1 MIGIRWDG
9 AVPEYDAF
17 GREIGENTLEGLGG
31 DSRTAPPPSEAA
43 DSEASAEAVRAQEQ
57 AAQAAS
63 DAAERAATPRPS
75 VLDTGDAPPAQVT
88 RTRAIPRS
96 VGCLFSLIVLG
107 VVFGGIALAAVGIW
121 GAAKDAIDEVTA
133 TIDAPSLPEHPT
145 PTPSPVPPTGIRGDS
160 LIAPANLERVLGEL
174 GGRSAG
180 QLTVWPDRVAA
191 ELFQGGR
198 GRLVQVSADGSVFR
212 SDPQPI
218 TGERRRVDLRDID
231 VRAPARLVRRSAA
244 RFEVRP
250 EGIDY
255 LIASPDFEDPR
266 THHWV
271 AYFENGVYVQGDAT
285 GKVERRIQ

>member
-1 MIGIRWDG
+1 M
-9 AVPEYDAF
+9 
-17 GREIGENTLEGLGG
+17 
-31 DSRTAPPPSEAA
+31 
-43 DSEASAEAVRAQEQ
+43 
-57 AAQAAS
+57 
-63 DAAERAATPRPS
+63 
-75 VLDTGDAPPAQVT
+75 
-88 RTRAIPRS
+88 
-96 VGCLFSLIVLG
+96 
-107 VVFGGIALAAVGIW
+107 
-121 GAAKDAIDEVTA
+121 
-133 TIDAPSLPEHPT
+133 
-145 PTPSPVPPTGIRGDS
+145 PPTGIRGDS
-160 LIAPANLERVLGEL
+160 LIAPANLERVLAEL

-212 SDPQPI
+212 VGPAADH
-218 TGERRRVDLRDID
+218 RRAAPRRPARHR
-231 VRAPARLVRRSAA
+231 RASAARLVRRSAA
-244 RFEVRP
+244 RFDVRP

>member
-43 DSEASAEAVRAQEQ
+43 DSEASAEAVRRRRAQEQ

-121 GAAKDAIDEVTA
+121 GAAKDAIDDVTD
-133 TIDAPSLPEHPT
+133 TIDAPSLPE
-145 PTPSPVPPTGIRGDS
+145 
-160 LIAPANLERVLGEL
+160 L
-174 GGRSAG
+174 
-180 QLTVWPDRVAA
+180 
-191 ELFQGGR
+191 
-198 GRLVQVSADGSVFR
+198 
-212 SDPQPI
+212 
-218 TGERRRVDLRDID
+218 RRRPRP
-231 VRAPARLVRRSAA
+231 RSRRPGSAA
-244 RFEVRP
+244 TR
-250 EGIDY
+250 
-255 LIASPDFEDPR
+255 
-266 THHWV
+266 
-271 AYFENGVYVQGDAT
+271 
-285 GKVERRIQ
+285 